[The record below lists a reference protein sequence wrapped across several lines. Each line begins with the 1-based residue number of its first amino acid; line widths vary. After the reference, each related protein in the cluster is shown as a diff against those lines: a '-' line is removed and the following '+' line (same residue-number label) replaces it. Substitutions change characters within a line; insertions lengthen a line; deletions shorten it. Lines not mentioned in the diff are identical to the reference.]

1 MEPTNNS
8 NKKLGIGIGVA
19 ALVVVG
25 TIAVFGAHKPA
36 DTTPIVTP
44 STDSTSSPQVT
55 SGQAVTSTTPAT
67 PTKTTTATYKDG
79 TYTASGTYQSPGGQD
94 QVDVSLTIKN
104 DIVTDANVTASGDN
118 TSKFYQGMFLA
129 NYKPL
134 VVGKDI
140 STLKLSKVSGSSLTS
155 AGFNAAVQ
163 KIEVEAKA

>member
-44 STDSTSSPQVT
+44 SIPSGQATSPQVPTPVKST
-55 SGQAVTSTTPAT
+55 SAT
-67 PTKTTTATYKDG
+67 AYKDG